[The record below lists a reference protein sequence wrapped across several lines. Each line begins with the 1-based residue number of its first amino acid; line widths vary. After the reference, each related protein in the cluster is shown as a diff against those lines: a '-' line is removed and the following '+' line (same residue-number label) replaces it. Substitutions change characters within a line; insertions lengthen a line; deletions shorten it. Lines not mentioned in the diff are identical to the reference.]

1 MCMRRGV
8 GVYGE
13 GGGVYAGRGGWGG
26 RLLVAPFSEQVD
38 IAFVLVESQSCQQ
51 IECDTSGTDQRFV
64 LPGRLGWGWVA
75 GGGLVVDEVKR
86 GGPNREILK
95 SGIIL

>member
-1 MCMRRGV
+1 M
-8 GVYGE
+8 YAE
-13 GGGVYAGRGGWGG
+13 GGGG
-26 RLLVAPFSEQVD
+26 LLVAPFSEQVD

-51 IECDTSGTDQRFV
+51 MECDTSGTDQRFV